1 MALRVLAVAIFL
13 LWAVLGA
20 AGVAHAQDKPWA
32 AGVSKADQDAALA
45 LYQDG
50 NGYFEQSLFKQ
61 AYEKYELALTS
72 WDHPAI
78 RYNAAVC
85 LINLDRPVEAY
96 EHLLAALRF
105 GEPPLGKEL
114 FAQAQTYEKMLK
126 PRIAEL
132 EIVCK
137 EPGAEITLDGE
148 PLFVAPGTTTKR
160 VLVSDPHQIV
170 AKKDKYETVTQSVT
184 LQPGARTTL
193 VLKLKLLES
202 AKKLTRRWAPWKP
215 WAVVAGGVVVGGVG
229 LALYLG
235 ARSDLNTY
243 DDEINLQCPMGCN
256 PEPPALVK
264 MREGAERNETIAYS
278 AWAISGAVIATGAIL
293 VYLNQPKLAA
303 TVTPTI
309 GREHAGAVLTVRW

>member
-1 MALRVLAVAIFL
+1 MALRILAVAIL
-13 LWAVLGA
+13 LLGA
-20 AGVAHAQDKPWA
+20 AGIAHAQDKPWA
-32 AGVSKADQDAALA
+32 AGVSKANQDAALA

-132 EIVCK
+132 EVVCK

-148 PLFVAPGTTTKR
+148 PLFVAPGSTTKR

-170 AKKDKYETVTQSVT
+170 AKKAKYETVTQSVT

-202 AKKLTRRWAPWKP
+202 AKRLTRRWAPWKP
-215 WAVVAGGVVVGGVG
+215 WAVVAGGVVAGGLG
-229 LALYLG
+229 LGSYVLARG
-235 ARSDLNTY
+235 ARTDF
-243 DDEINLQCPMGCN
+243 DEYTTANCPCATKGGELLGYENDM
-256 PEPPALVK
+256 K
-264 MREGAERNETIAYS
+264 RYETIAYS
-278 AWAISGAVIATGAIL
+278 AWAVGGAVLVTGAVL
-293 VYLNQPKLAA
+293 VYLNQPRLAA